1 MWYWQNRLIIH
12 LLFLPLGLVT
22 LTSSQGWQYIAAYA
36 GGGFANR
43 LPQVGALPDAIS
55 CDAQPLRVLSFNVRY
70 GSTLIESVAKQL
82 NSGDTGEGF
91 LPWSVRAP
99 EIRDRI
105 NSYTPDLLGLQEMEG
120 EADIKTIVPLEQYTL
135 VSYRYGAMH
144 YADAALLYKT
154 TRFEQLD
161 HGQVWLGPNP
171 DLPMSFGFKPLA
183 MIRYINWVMLREKA
197 TGFTF
202 MFVNTHFDNA
212 RKNKDPS
219 ATLFR
224 ERIAKLS
231 KGLPLVVSGDFNSTA
246 ASGRYQR
253 LTGEEMNPPLLENTY
268 DRMTAITNTNTHPNQ
283 LDDHILVG
291 GPCRVKA
298 DQWIVDSQPLKSGQ
312 PMSDHRPVFAQ
323 LDFSS

>member
-1 MWYWQNRLIIH
+1 MWYWQKRLMFN
-12 LLFLPLGLVT
+12 LLIPLVLVT
-22 LTSSQGWQYIAAYA
+22 LTGSQSWQYIAAYS

-43 LPQVGALPDAIS
+43 LPQISAALDPVS
-55 CDAQPLRVLSFNVRY
+55 CDAHPLRVLSFNVRY
-70 GSTLIESVAKQL
+70 GSTLIESVANQL
-82 NSGDTGEGF
+82 NAGNTGDDF

-120 EADIKTIVPLEQYTL
+120 ETDIKTIVPLNEYTL
-135 VSYRYGAMH
+135 VSYRYGNMH

-154 TRFEQLD
+154 ARFEQLD

-253 LTGEEMNPPLLENTY
+253 LTGEELNPPLLENTY
-268 DRMTAITNTNTHPNQ
+268 FRMTSNADSDTHPDQ
-283 LDDHILVG
+283 LDDHIQVG

-298 DQWIVDSQPLKSGQ
+298 EQWLVDSTPLKSGQ
-312 PMSDHRPVFAQ
+312 PMSDHRPVFVQ
-323 LDFSS
+323 LHFSS